1 MRSSSEQGNTIVRA
15 GTFPSPVGEY
25 VGGRVGSSVG
35 CAVGSEV
42 GADDGDPVVHRGWRQ
57 VPGQKL
63 CACRFVQLMRRASLH
78 MIGSSS
84 PRHRLTASV
93 GDAVGLCVGCKVG
106 EDAVGESVGD
116 VDGALDGSD
125 TVGGAVGL
133 REAGD
138 RVG

>member
-1 MRSSSEQGNTIVRA
+1 MRSSSEPGNTSVSA
-15 GTFPSPVGEY
+15 GKFPSPVGEY
-25 VGGRVGSSVG
+25 VGDMVGSSVG

-42 GADDGDPVVHRGWRQ
+42 GADDGDPVVHRGWWQ

-63 CACRFVQLMRRASLH
+63 CACRFVQSMRRASLH

-93 GDAVGLCVGCKVG
+93 GGTVGLCVGCELG
-106 EDAVGESVGD
+106 EDAVGASDGD
-116 VDGALDGSD
+116 VDGAVDGSV

-133 REAGD
+133 DEAGD
-138 RVG
+138 